1 VREKETKYMDEPGSS
16 AARSSI
22 LGAVTVVNA
31 PVGVYVIQVQGV
43 GLEDARSI
51 VFCRSY
57 KNARMNWLAHQRKT
71 EAHYKLGGRSCEYT

>member
-1 VREKETKYMDEPGSS
+1 MAREKETKYIDEPGSS

-31 PVGVYVIQVQGV
+31 PVGVYVIQIQGV
-43 GLEDARSI
+43 RLEDARSM
-51 VFCRSY
+51 S
-57 KNARMNWLAHQRKT
+57 WLAHQRKT